1 MRDPRIQI
9 YILIL
14 IWITAMRLLA
24 LRGMLRMPRKNGE
37 GWFLSTEVEPGF
49 YKGRGIQLLRRY
61 RTAILMVQLVDWLVL
76 AAFVVSGHL
85 SHAVLEQVVSTIL
98 LTVGYNLV
106 MLNFAYV
113 ARATAQPGT
122 VAPSTASEVTRQI
135 SSVQLSLEPRRLRDY
150 TNWTLESLIFL
161 ALATGLVLPLAR
173 GRQLS
178 PPAAFVWLLYLHV
191 GLLLLKLLFVH
202 WRMKFPVARTDDYK
216 RWRAAWLRYH
226 LRLFDGLRVLLTSVL
241 LNLSVLQ
248 VLDLPEHSRLWRLAS
263 VALWIPVLIG
273 AVVFWVLE
281 SRRLAA
287 AHKEIKPFE
296 LTREYPPPQAA
307 EGRFLAGGL
316 LYFNR
321 EDPLMLAA
329 SREGIAVNIAHRG
342 TYIWVGYIIG
352 LVGLFVWQIAA

>member
-1 MRDPRIQI
+1 
-9 YILIL
+9 
-14 IWITAMRLLA
+14 
-24 LRGMLRMPRKNGE
+24 MPRKNGE

-49 YKGRGIQLLRRY
+49 YQGRGVQLLRRY
-61 RTAILMVQLVDWLVL
+61 RTAILMAQLVDWLIL
-76 AAFVVSGHL
+76 AGFIVTGHL
-85 SHAVLEQVVSTIL
+85 GHAVLEQVISTVL
-98 LTVGYNLV
+98 LTVAYNLV

-113 ARATAQPGT
+113 ARATAQHETLTPS
-122 VAPSTASEVTRQI
+122 VARQI

-150 TNWTLESLIFL
+150 TRWTLESLIFI
-161 ALATGLVLPLAR
+161 ALAVGLVLPLAR

-178 PPAAFVWLLYLHV
+178 PPAAFVWLLYLHA

-202 WRMKFPVARTDDYK
+202 WRMKFPVARTEDYK

-226 LRLFDGLRVLLTSVL
+226 LRLFDSLRVLLTSVL

-248 VLDLPEHSRLWRLAS
+248 VLDLPEHSRRWRLAS
-263 VALWIPVLIG
+263 VALWVPVLIG
-273 AVVFWVLE
+273 AAFFWVLE

-296 LTREYPPPQAA
+296 LTREYPPPQPA

-329 SREGIAVNIAHRG
+329 GREGIAVNIAHRG
-342 TYIWVGYIIG
+342 TYIWVGYLLG